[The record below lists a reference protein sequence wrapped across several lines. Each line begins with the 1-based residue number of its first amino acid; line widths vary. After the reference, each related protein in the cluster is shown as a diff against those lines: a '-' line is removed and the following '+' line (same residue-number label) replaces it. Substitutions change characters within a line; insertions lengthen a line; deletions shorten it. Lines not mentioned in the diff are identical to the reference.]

1 MTKAAPLVLE
11 LQGILA
17 ELQALKMKL
26 HDVGVEDLQPL
37 NVVIILLKQA
47 HEKYE
52 VDYVDENDE
61 QKMGL
66 N

>member
-26 HDVGVEDLQPL
+26 HDVGVGDLQPL

-52 VDYVDENDE
+52 VDYVDDNDE

>member
-1 MTKAAPLVLE
+1 MTNASSLVLE
-11 LQGILA
+11 LQGIIS
-17 ELQALKMKL
+17 ELQALKVKL

-37 NVVIILLKQA
+37 NVVILLLKQA

-52 VDYVDENDE
+52 MGYVDENE
-61 QKMGL
+61 QQGIF